1 MQGSSVGSCAPHHHG
16 PLAAAIACE
25 LDEKVRGS
33 ARSRLCPVPFVRR
46 ARRRTAPA
54 KGFQDI
60 PVCDP
65 AAALSSPLDL
75 SSARRFRGCHNS
87 GVTHLDGKGYD
98 QRMLQQPEA
107 FSRSRML
114 CVGPPMSARGGLP
127 MIQRACSVA
136 PSWYVLSSSEAS
148 SRWAVGRLVVTGLG
162 SSEGECSSAAA
173 FQTLTN

>member
-1 MQGSSVGSCAPHHHG
+1 MGHL
-16 PLAAAIACE
+16 PLPSHVSLTRRCGRAH
-25 LDEKVRGS
+25 VRVY
-33 ARSRLCPVPFVRR
+33 ALYTFVRR

-75 SSARRFRGCHNS
+75 SSARRFRGDNS

-127 MIQRACSVA
+127 MIQRACSVEQLL
-136 PSWYVLSSSEAS
+136 PGMFCPRRRAS

-173 FQTLTN
+173 FQILTN